1 MAVIS
6 DERSRSMGSPPVDD
20 LGTSWSCWD
29 ERCLDPCLSMF
40 RIAYE
45 AALAAG
51 LSGDLMPELRSE
63 NGVLHAFRHNGSKFP
78 LRSADDCGI
87 GSEYASFLE
96 EICVRAGT

>member
-1 MAVIS
+1 
-6 DERSRSMGSPPVDD
+6 
-20 LGTSWSCWD
+20 
-29 ERCLDPCLSMF
+29 MF